1 MCTFSPRYDL
11 MSGYR
16 LAPTRQNRVSLER
29 FALEQTKVQ
38 VLPPLN
44 DLHKNTIIINTIPPF
59 PVVKCVD
66 SSRLLRG

>member
-1 MCTFSPRYDL
+1 

-16 LAPTRQNRVSLER
+16 LAPARQNRVSLER

-44 DLHKNTIIINTIPPF
+44 DLHKNTIFINTIPPF
-59 PVVKCVD
+59 PAVKCVD

>member
-1 MCTFSPRYDL
+1 

-44 DLHKNTIIINTIPPF
+44 DLHKNTIFINTIPPF
-59 PVVKCVD
+59 PAVK
-66 SSRLLRG
+66 

>member
-1 MCTFSPRYDL
+1 

-16 LAPTRQNRVSLER
+16 LAPTCQNRVSLER

-59 PVVKCVD
+59 PAVKCVD